1 MFTYELARRLEGTG
15 TSANALHP
23 GVTRTAFGAE
33 DPTGVMAPL
42 IAVLRPFMKSPE
54 QSADTAVY
62 LASSPEVEG
71 VTGRYFAGRKAKRSN
86 KASYDTATTRRLWE
100 VSADLVGLTG
110 EARH

>member
-1 MFTYELARRLEGTG
+1 MFTYGLARRLEGTG
-15 TSANALHP
+15 LSANALHP

-33 DPTGVMAPL
+33 DPTGAMAPL

-54 QSADTAVY
+54 QGADTAVY

-71 VTGRYFAGRKAKRSN
+71 VTGRYFAGRRTKKSN
-86 KASYDTATTRRLWE
+86 KSSYDTGTTARLWE

-110 EARH
+110 DAPR